1 MAENS
6 INPEILNGMIQY
18 NNLNQHPYRRS
29 SEPTPLD
36 SSIRYGEPK
45 STGIQRRTS
54 ETLTTSNSMTTRKY
68 AVSKSHLHNYS
79 IQEDAEIANNVI
91 NNSNNQAARWTVSES
106 QLPPRISSLSHLQ
119 ETTKQLTQK
128 SKIPVVSVSTG
139 IDNGS
144 VKTSLER
151 KQKQT
156 TKSFLERKPSQVIRT
171 SLEKRPAQVVRTNSE
186 KKRPHKLVGRS
197 QSKRTVIK
205 RTATIT
211 KRNNSRKRL
220 VLELSTTSNQSYTN
234 DPTDM
239 DADLP
244 PLKNK
249 KTPWLPG
256 PQRSPKL
263 LHASLVPLP
272 QHIEG
277 VTNNSN
283 NNSYN
288 VTSSHLSMAS
298 RILRSCRP
306 KYVSSIFM
314 SSELALTPNAKL
326 RQEKRNSVA
335 ITPGNRASQ
344 IFRRQLLEQSLYMS
358 FCGGMPTRSSRR
370 RKTRKGYNVK
380 LKDRDRE
387 LRREKRRKERKEK
400 MLVNTQKIDE
410 KERQS
415 VNPIIIPKILDSEEL
430 VKKVEEQLRKKEYLM
445 SPPPPP
451 RYINQQEN
459 QMLGLNPIQ
468 RSRSNVS
475 SLFSNLPERRKSDRS
490 DDLNNDMLD
499 SMEPFPTHLTSQHK
513 DRLTHS
519 NTVFVQPP
527 TILMHTDEIIHE
539 FENPQMER
547 QVETIEK
554 KSADNS
560 NSGTPLSPLSPSIY
574 NKFGSGLLSLF
585 NRGFNRDA
593 NSSISGA
600 SSPTT
605 PNYPLSPR
613 SPLSPNSPL
622 SPVSPRQFSVPGET
636 LYSTS
641 QPSRTGFSK
650 QSTESTSKKII
661 QPSIIDQSPQLL
673 RPGFSRRS
681 TEPTISLKKTPSTS
695 TTMDPEKLRK
705 MQTLEEILALS
716 DAENERNERKVQN
729 FENVMAYGDSKSRNG
744 KSRTLKTAIITSTTA
759 MTSPSVVPVEPI
771 TSTVC
776 SSPKSN
782 NEIQE
787 TSSSHSREQQN
798 ISQNLVSASSSTTSL
813 DTDYYEDEPETL
825 NPQRGLLSNDGVLR
839 LTLTPAICR

>member
-6 INPEILNGMIQY
+6 INPEILNSMIQY

-45 STGIQRRTS
+45 TTGIQRRTS

-68 AVSKSHLHNYS
+68 AVYKSHLHSYS

-91 NNSNNQAARWTVSES
+91 NNSNNQAAARWTVSES

-119 ETTKQLTQK
+119 ENTKQFTQK

-156 TKSFLERKPSQVIRT
+156 TRSFLERKPSQVIRT
-171 SLEKRPAQVVRTNSE
+171 SLERKPAQVVRTTSE
-186 KKRPHKLVGRS
+186 KKRPYKLVGRS
-197 QSKRTVIK
+197 KSKRTVIK

-220 VLELSTTSNQSYTN
+220 ILELSTTSNQTYAN

-272 QHIEG
+272 HHTED
-277 VTNNSN
+277 VSNNSN
-283 NNSYN
+283 NH

-326 RQEKRNSVA
+326 RKEKRNSVA

-358 FCGGMPTRSSRR
+358 FCGGMPTNQLRPSRR
-370 RKTRKGYNVK
+370 RKTRK
-380 LKDRDRE
+380 
-387 LRREKRRKERKEK
+387 
-400 MLVNTQKIDE
+400 
-410 KERQS
+410 ERQS
-415 VNPIIIPKILDSEEL
+415 VNSIIIPKIVDSEEL

-459 QMLGLNPIQ
+459 QMSGLNPIE

-475 SLFSNLPERRKSDRS
+475 SVFSNLPERRKSDRS
-490 DDLNNDMLD
+490 DDMLD
-499 SMEPFPTHLTSQHK
+499 SMEPFPTHLTSQRK

-547 QVETIEK
+547 QMEPT

-585 NRGFNRDA
+585 NRGFHRDA

-650 QSTESTSKKII
+650 QSTESNSKKII
-661 QPSIIDQSPQLL
+661 QPSIADPQLL
-673 RPGFSRRS
+673 RPGISRRS
-681 TEPTISLKKTPSTS
+681 TEPTINIRKPPLS
-695 TTMDPEKLRK
+695 TTTTDPEKLRK

-716 DAENERNERKVQN
+716 DAENERKAQN

-759 MTSPSVVPVEPI
+759 MASPSVIPVEPI

-776 SSPKSN
+776 PSPKSN

-787 TSSSHSREQQN
+787 TSSSHSREQQQQN